1 MPNRIFMKRIILMAI
16 TALLCVAGYAQELSK
31 EEKKALKAEL
41 KAERLEQKRIQDSIW
56 RAEQEEEARWL
67 AEERRKSRCTSL
79 LIVTPFESQ
88 KSVFDLLV
96 HRMMQDGLVPAQI
109 DKDYYI
115 IRTARKK
122 VSTGTYDI
130 TFSVI
135 QKNGKVC
142 VRAAGVGY
150 GEFGVGFGVGRGLI
164 GRNTEMIVPL
174 EYGGVKGSTAFAA
187 WDTIHHYLLNITHE
201 EAIYELPQ

>member
-16 TALLCVAGYAQELSK
+16 AALLCLTAYAQELSK

-41 KAERLEQKRIQDSIW
+41 KAERKEQKRIQDSIW
-56 RAEQEEEARWL
+56 RAEQAEQQRKL
-67 AEERRKSRCTSL
+67 AEEKRKSKCTSL
-79 LIVTPFESQ
+79 LLVTPFESQ
-88 KSVFDLLV
+88 KDVFDMLV
-96 HRMMQDGLVPAQI
+96 YRMMQDGQVPAHI
-109 DKDYYI
+109 DENYYI

-122 VSTGTYDI
+122 VSTGTYDV

-135 QKNGKVC
+135 KKEGKVC

-150 GEFGVGFGVGRGLI
+150 GEITLSFGFG
-164 GRNTEMIVPL
+164 TEMIVPL
-174 EYGGVKGSTAFAA
+174 EYGGVKGSTAKAA

-201 EAIYELPQ
+201 EVIYELPQ